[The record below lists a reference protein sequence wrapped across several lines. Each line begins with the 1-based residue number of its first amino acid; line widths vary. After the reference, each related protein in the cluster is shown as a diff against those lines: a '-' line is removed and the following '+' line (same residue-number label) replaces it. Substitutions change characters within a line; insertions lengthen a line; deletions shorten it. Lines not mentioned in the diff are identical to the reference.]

1 MAEQSSDITK
11 GVVITGVGIVSPL
24 GIGRSSFSENLAAG
38 RSGIRR
44 SELQSFTGV
53 PGHVGGEV
61 SEFDEKSAK
70 KQWLKSERKW
80 VKVMCREIQLG
91 VASALQAVGD
101 AGVSTDSMQADRI
114 GVEFGANLMLTP
126 PDQLI
131 DPVFKAAATEPEPH
145 FIYEKWGQNGE
156 NTGQP
161 SGMGSMEPLWL
172 LKYLPNMPAC
182 HISISVGARGP
193 SNSITM
199 DEASGNSV
207 LGEAVRIIAR
217 GDADVMISGT
227 CGARFNPM
235 QSLHAALWD
244 ELAHEDGPP
253 ETWCRPF
260 DKDSTGQVIGEGAAT
275 LILENAEHAA
285 SRNASILGEILGFGS
300 SCVAD
305 RDGKPQPR
313 RALAHAM
320 RAAMRDAGVEPNQI
334 GHINAHGLGSRA
346 VDREEALAIHD
357 VFGSE
362 AAKVPVTAMKSR
374 LGNAGPGC
382 GTLELT
388 ASLLSLNQG
397 VVPVTLNFRVSDPEC
412 PLNIVHG
419 EPLPT
424 DNRLFL
430 KTNVTRVGQ
439 ATAVVVRAAS
449 A

>member
-1 MAEQSSDITK
+1 MAQQSSDITK

-24 GIGRSSFSENLAAG
+24 GIGRSDFSENLAAG

-44 SELQSFTGV
+44 SQLQSFTGV
-53 PGHVGGEV
+53 PGHVGGEI

-91 VASALQAVGD
+91 VASALQAVED
-101 AGVSTDSMQADRI
+101 AQVSTDTIPADRL

-131 DPVFKAAATEPEPH
+131 DPVKKSAEEEPSPH
-145 FIYEKWGQNGE
+145 FIYEKWGQDGE
-156 NTGQP
+156 NAGQP
-161 SGMGSMEPLWL
+161 SGMGAMEPLWL

-207 LGEAVRIIAR
+207 LGEAVRIISR

-260 DKDSTGQVIGEGAAT
+260 DKNSTGQVIGEGAAT
-275 LILENAEHAA
+275 LILETAEHAA
-285 SRNASILGEILGFGS
+285 NRGATVFGEILGFGS
-300 SCVAD
+300 SCVVE
-305 RDGKPQPR
+305 RDGSPQPR
-313 RALAHAM
+313 RALANAM
-320 RAAMRDAGVEPNQI
+320 RAALRDAGVEPNQI
-334 GHINAHGLGSRA
+334 GHVNAHGLGSKA
-346 VDREEALAIHD
+346 VDRDEALAIHD
-357 VFGSE
+357 VFG
-362 AAKVPVTAMKSR
+362 ADGGKIPVTAMKSR

-382 GTLELT
+382 GTMELV
-388 ASLLSLNQG
+388 ASLVSLGSG
-397 VVPVTLNFRVSDPEC
+397 VIPVTLNYRASDPEC
-412 PLNIVHG
+412 PLNVVHG

-439 ATAVVVRAAS
+439 ATAVVVRAAG